1 MKTAFRHIITV
12 LAAIFVLA
20 GIPVLST
27 GYIQNKLSGVDA
39 VSAATVII
47 DQPSGA
53 YVVLINKDR
62 HKNADNLETWQTFFK
77 GEEIGF
83 LFEDISCTV
92 ADMDVSGLDMA
103 QSFQSRL
110 PENQM
115 TLRKEDIT
123 LMLSKAGYGLFD
135 VIMMSKEVYDAYG
148 AAAFTDEEK
157 MVIIEEEGV

>member
-1 MKTAFRHIITV
+1 MKTAFRHMIII
-12 LAAIFVLA
+12 LAALFVLE
-20 GIPVLST
+20 GLPVLST

-62 HKNADNLETWQTFFK
+62 HLNADNLETWQTFFK
-77 GEEIGF
+77 GEEIGI

-123 LMLSKAGYGLFD
+123 LMLSKASCGLFD

-148 AAAFTDEEK
+148 AAAITDDEK

>member
-1 MKTAFRHIITV
+1 MKTAFRHIIIIAASIFLLTV
-12 LAAIFVLA
+12 V
-20 GIPVLST
+20 PVLST
-27 GYIQNKLSGVDA
+27 GYVRNMLSGVDA

-47 DQPSGA
+47 EQPSGA

-62 HKNADNLETWQTFFK
+62 HLNTDNLNTWQTFFK
-77 GEEIGF
+77 GEEIGY

-92 ADMDVSGLDMA
+92 ADMDASGLEMA
-103 QSFQSRL
+103 RSFQSRL

-115 TLRKEDIT
+115 SVRKEDIT

-148 AAAFTDEEK
+148 AAAFTNEDK

>member
-1 MKTAFRHIITV
+1 MIII
-12 LAAIFVLA
+12 LAALFVLA
-20 GIPVLST
+20 GLPELST

-62 HKNADNLETWQTFFK
+62 HLNADNLETWQTFFK
-77 GEEIGF
+77 GEEIGI

-148 AAAFTDEEK
+148 AAAITDDER